1 MAFSSRI
8 FILVRADF
16 ADDFARSLSLLDE
29 VVLLDIYPAR
39 EKPIPG
45 VTSQMLLDKITI
57 SNKRICSK
65 DELKEFV
72 RTHRFEVLLTV
83 GAGDI
88 DLMIPE
94 LKKILLSNIDA

>member
-1 MAFSSRI
+1 
-8 FILVRADF
+8 
-16 ADDFARSLSLLDE
+16 LSLLDE

-57 SNKRICSK
+57 PNKRICTK
-65 DELKEFV
+65 EELLEFV
-72 RTHRFEVLLTV
+72 KTHHFEVLLAV

-88 DLMIPE
+88 DLMIPKMKE
-94 LKKILLSNIDA
+94 ILLFNVA